1 MQMVK
6 HKNVIALFEIYD
18 EPKKMHLVMEL
29 VRGGGDMAQGGV
41 REGEGGV
48 REGEGGVREGEE
60 TPRTPG
66 ARVAENGVFGGLR
79 LCPAKSPTLGLAVEA
94 QARSGMASLEEGFMV
109 MGVQR
114 SSFWGILAS
123 APAPAPS
130 EWRGHRAVTAA
141 SALALSPA
149 SAQGAPISSQ
159 LPRIALPY
167 DGCAAHAGDG
177 RRAL

>member
-6 HKNVIALFEIYD
+6 HKNIIALFEIYD

-41 REGEGGV
+41 REGE
-48 REGEGGVREGEE
+48 E

-66 ARVAENGVFGGLR
+66 ARVAENGVSGGVR

-94 QARSGMASLEEGFMV
+94 QARNGMANLEEGFMV

-130 EWRGHRAVTAA
+130 EWRGHRAVAAA
-141 SALALSPA
+141 SALVLSPA